1 MHVIYTQVPARPGY
15 ETWDTAVLL
24 PAHSALQLAGGVST
38 TAPAKPSLPGRRLLE
53 PGEPIAARTRQDWS
67 RYLTRS
73 FGHNIGIDRGAGA
86 GDETGKNAFAFERLA
101 LQQGNKRQHPR
112 TDTVCRRDTGAEK
125 NKAGKADRKF
135 PWGRNCK

>member
-24 PAHSALQLAGGVST
+24 PAHSALQPAGGVST

-86 GDETGKNAFAFERLA
+86 GDETGKNARFREARVATREQKATSKNGHSVSEGHWRREK
-101 LQQGNKRQHPR
+101 QSGEGRQKIS
-112 TDTVCRRDTGAEK
+112 VEAK
-125 NKAGKADRKF
+125 L
-135 PWGRNCK
+135 